1 MATQS
6 VVPFRKPMGSS
17 IRELRPN
24 SSRIRLEKSRGLS
37 KELRVKMTFLRAS
50 LPAGALSIFS
60 YRRTGR
66 GWGIPTD
73 CPFCDERPP
82 ADMHRMDVRRR
93 WQAAHIAMYHVQQGK
108 YSNGK

>member
-6 VVPFRKPMGSS
+6 VVPFRKPKNS
-17 IRELRPN
+17 IRELQPS

-50 LPAGALSIFS
+50 LPVGALSIFS

-82 ADMHRMDVRRR
+82 VDMHRMDLRRR
-93 WQAAHIAMYHVQQGK
+93 WQAAHIAMYHVQQGR
-108 YSNGK
+108 YSDGK